1 MGRGLLDIVRQVDD
15 TTGTLVR
22 LAKETATG
30 STDLSHRTQQQAA
43 ALQVTAAGMQQ
54 IAANVVQ
61 NAAHCRQAST
71 VAGATRDV
79 AARAAE
85 RMEGVTRTM
94 NEIAEGSQHI
104 AAIVETIEDIAFQ
117 TNILALNAAIEAARA
132 GDHGRGFAVVA
143 TEVRNLAQRSAAEA
157 QQIRA
162 TIDASASRIRLGR
175 TLVDEAGGTLEEVV
189 RNVHEVTTLIS
200 EIAAASSEQSSGVQN
215 VNGTISQMEVVT
227 QQNSALVERTAA
239 VARSFDEEAARLAAV
254 LGAFKTDRAEDRD
267 HAVRLVKR
275 AVRHVQEK
283 GLRAAA
289 LDFHD
294 PRGGFVEGNYY
305 IWVGQFDGTI
315 LANGATP
322 EARGQKTWN
331 LKAADGRLFIQEIVE
346 GARTKGK
353 GWCDYPWKN
362 PATGRTEQLEA
373 TALFILIG
381 GEPKTE
387 WLKDSVARSKD
398 GYLLTGPDLPRD
410 TGWPITRPPMLLE
423 CSVPGVFAA
432 GDARWG
438 SVKRMAS
445 AVGEAATAIHLIHEY
460 LADQTTKALTPVPT
474 AR

>member
-1 MGRGLLDIVRQVDD
+1 M
-15 TTGTLVR
+15 
-22 LAKETATG
+22 
-30 STDLSHRTQQQAA
+30 H
-43 ALQVTAAGMQQ
+43 
-54 IAANVVQ
+54 
-61 NAAHCRQAST
+61 
-71 VAGATRDV
+71 
-79 AARAAE
+79 
-85 RMEGVTRTM
+85 
-94 NEIAEGSQHI
+94 EIAEGSQHI
-104 AAIVETIEDIAFQ
+104 AAIVATIEDIAFQ

-143 TEVRNLAQRSAAEA
+143 TEVRNLAQRSAGEA

-175 TLVDEAGGTLEEVV
+175 TLADEAGGTLEEVV

-215 VNGTISQMEVVT
+215 VNGMISQMEVVT

-239 VARSFDEEAARLAAV
+239 AARSFDEEAARLAAV

-283 GLRAAA
+283 GVRAAA

-362 PATGRTEQLEA
+362 PATGRTEQKSTYYEA
-373 TALFILIG
+373 VDGAFVACGIYRG
-381 GEPKTE
+381 RRADVERAGE
-387 WLKDSVARSKD
+387 LRRS
-398 GYLLTGPDLPRD
+398 
-410 TGWPITRPPMLLE
+410 
-423 CSVPGVFAA
+423 A
-432 GDARWG
+432 
-438 SVKRMAS
+438 
-445 AVGEAATAIHLIHEY
+445 
-460 LADQTTKALTPVPT
+460 
-474 AR
+474 